1 MRSAE
6 IHLRIAIPVHH
17 RLPSLTMTR
26 DKSAELTYWL
36 PGLHVLRTAGL
47 AMSPR
52 RLLLSGLASLVFAT
66 GMAVIAELPFAIA
79 PHQAVAHGPE
89 TANSRITVPLE
100 ALAEKTVLLAPV
112 LRLLEGTRTWS
123 ELAYHWTVLLW
134 GLAVWSLAGGALS
147 RMVALEF
154 ARGTSLRLIPALRFS
169 ARQWLSY
176 LHAPLL
182 PASLILLLGIGHHT
196 FAGICELF
204 PGGRIVMGLSWGL
217 TLISSLIMAL
227 LALGTSLGWP
237 LMVAAVSTED
247 SDGFDGLSRAFGY
260 LYDRLWYAGLLC
272 AMALVAGVA
281 GWFLLT
287 LILSLTLHLTAV
299 TTGTVPQTALSASLM
314 ESLPVILHR
323 TPGFPDESSAGGAG
337 LRFWHQLV
345 LLIHSGYVPAWFWS
359 SATVIYF
366 LLRRADDGTSLD
378 DVNDVRDRPE
388 SPNAS
393 AASFSP
399 DPVQLPAQP

>member
-1 MRSAE
+1 
-6 IHLRIAIPVHH
+6 
-17 RLPSLTMTR
+17 MTR
-26 DKSAELTYWL
+26 DKSVELTHWL

-52 RLLLSGLASLVFAT
+52 RLLLAGLASLVFAM
-66 GMAVIAELPFAIA
+66 GMSVIAELPFAID
-79 PHQAVAHGPE
+79 PDQAVAHRPE
-89 TANSRITVPLE
+89 AATSGNSVPLQ
-100 ALAEKTVLLAPV
+100 ALAEKAVLLGPV

-123 ELAYHWTVLLW
+123 ELAFHWTVLLW

-154 ARGTSLRLIPALRFS
+154 ARGATLRLIPALRFS

-182 PASLILLLGIGHHT
+182 PASLILLLGTGHHT
-196 FAGICELF
+196 LAALCELF

-217 TLISSLIMAL
+217 TLISSLVMAL
-227 LALGTSLGWP
+227 LTLGISIGWP

-247 SDGFDGLSRAFGY
+247 SDGFDGLCRAVGY
-260 LYDRLWYAGLLC
+260 LYDRLWYTGLLC
-272 AMALVAGVA
+272 AMALAAGVA
-281 GWFLLT
+281 GWFVLT
-287 LILSLTLHLTAV
+287 LILALTLHLTAV
-299 TTGTVPQTALSASLM
+299 TTGTVPQTALPASLL
-314 ESLPVILHR
+314 ESLPAILHR
-323 TPGFPDESSAGGAG
+323 VPRFPDESSAGSGC

-359 SATVIYF
+359 SVTVIYF

-388 SPNAS
+388 SPNAA
-393 AASFSP
+393 AASSSP
-399 DPVQLPAQP
+399 DPVQPPTQS

>member
-1 MRSAE
+1 MTGRPIRMARLERCRLLKSRSEVAV
-6 IHLRIAIPVHH
+6 PVHH

-26 DKSAELTYWL
+26 DKSVELTHWL

-52 RLLLSGLASLVFAT
+52 RLLLAGLASLVFAT
-66 GMAVIAELPFAIA
+66 GMSVIAELPFAID
-79 PHQAVAHGPE
+79 PRQAVAHGPE
-89 TANSRITVPLE
+89 AANSGITVPLQS
-100 ALAEKTVLLAPV
+100 LADKTVLLGPV

-134 GLAVWSLAGGALS
+134 GLMVWSLAGGALS

-154 ARGTSLRLIPALRFS
+154 ARGTTLRLIPALRFS

-176 LHAPLL
+176 LHAALL
-182 PASLILLLGIGHHT
+182 PASLILLLGIGHHAL
-196 FAGICELF
+196 AGLCELL
-204 PGGRIVMGLSWGL
+204 PGGRFVMGLSWGL

-260 LYDRLWYAGLLC
+260 LYDRLWYTGLLC
-272 AMALVAGVA
+272 AMALMAGVA

-287 LILSLTLHLTAV
+287 LILSLTLHLAAV
-299 TTGTVPQTALSASLM
+299 TTGTVPQTALSVSLM
-314 ESLPVILHR
+314 ESLPAILHR
-323 TPGFPDESSAGGAG
+323 TPRFPDESSAGGAC

-378 DVNDVRDRPE
+378 EVNDVRD
-388 SPNAS
+388 
-393 AASFSP
+393 
-399 DPVQLPAQP
+399 QPGL